1 MVFLMRVLGIETSC
15 DETSAAIVSSER
27 EILSNVLIS
36 QMDEHNIYGGVVPEV
51 GARAHLEVLET
62 IISQALQQA
71 NLTLDSLD
79 GIAVT
84 AGPGLI
90 GGVFVGITMAKAIAA
105 AKKLPFLAVNHLA
118 GHALTVRLSEPL
130 DFPYLLLL
138 VSGGHSQLVLVKSA
152 LEYLLLGTTLD
163 DAVGEAFDKVA
174 KILKLPYPG
183 GPSIERLASLG
194 NPKRFKLPRP
204 LLQHKDAS
212 LKYSFSFSG
221 LKTAVRQEIAQ
232 LASFQEDDQRDMA
245 ASFQTA
251 ALDILV
257 NRSHNALEL
266 CLEQKI
272 PLNAFVV
279 GGGVGANQALR
290 KALQKTS
297 EALGIKFI
305 APPPNLCTDNAAM
318 IAWAGI
324 EKLQLNAIDSL
335 DFAPRPRWPLESIKG
350 ESQ

>member
-1 MVFLMRVLGIETSC
+1 MSFLMLVLGIETSC

-27 EILSNVLIS
+27 KILSNILIS
-36 QMDEHNIYGGVVPEV
+36 QIKEHSIYGGVVPEV

-62 IISQALQQA
+62 IISQALEQA
-71 NLTLDSLD
+71 NINLDALD
-79 GIAVT
+79 GIAAT

-118 GHALTVRLSEPL
+118 GHALTARLSESL

-152 LEYLLLGTTLD
+152 LEYALLGTTLD

-174 KILKLPYPG
+174 KILRLPYPG
-183 GPSIERLASLG
+183 GPSIEHLAILG
-194 NPKRFKLPRP
+194 NHERFKLPRP
-204 LLQHKDAS
+204 LLHHKDAS
-212 LKYSFSFSG
+212 LKCSFSFSG
-221 LKTAVRQEIAQ
+221 LKTAVRQEIEK
-232 LASFQEDDQRDMA
+232 LASFQNDDQKDMA
-245 ASFQTA
+245 ASFQA
-251 ALDILV
+251 AVLDILID
-257 NRSHNALEL
+257 RSRNALEF
-266 CLEQKI
+266 CLKQKV

-290 KALQKTS
+290 KALQEISQTF
-297 EALGIKFI
+297 GIKFI

-324 EKLQLNAIDSL
+324 EKLQLKSLDSL

-350 ESQ
+350 ER